1 MFSRPHCELDAKR
14 DVVSAEQKKLRERDI
29 RIAFFKRRDDAVPA
43 DTATG
48 GPTGR
53 PDDAGHDGQFGD
65 ITRQHSHRKDPCMF
79 NDPDSLLNVLFR
91 WSHILFGIIWL
102 GHLYFFNLVNVPF
115 QGDLE
120 KELKPKVNPKLLLR
134 AFYWFRWGAMYT
146 FLIGLLLFGFKYFH
160 QGLFFEH
167 GGGISNR
174 ALWIL
179 FGATIGTIMW
189 FNVWFVI
196 WPRQKL
202 ILGGLAAGTPHPDA
216 AKLAA
221 TAGKAS
227 RFNTYASG
235 PMLFGMVVPNN
246 YAGWPA
252 VGMLLALVLGI
263 GFWFGMIKRSFK
275 IKTTV

>member
-1 MFSRPHCELDAKR
+1 
-14 DVVSAEQKKLRERDI
+14 
-29 RIAFFKRRDDAVPA
+29 
-43 DTATG
+43 
-48 GPTGR
+48 
-53 PDDAGHDGQFGD
+53 
-65 ITRQHSHRKDPCMF
+65 MF

-91 WSHILFGIIWL
+91 WSHIIFGIIWL

-120 KELKPKVNPKLLLR
+120 KDLKPKVNPKLLLR

-146 FLIGLLLFGFKYFH
+146 FIFGWLLFGKDYLGPQH
-160 QGLFFEH
+160 LISSPD
-167 GGGISNR
+167 GGMSGR
-174 ALWIL
+174 AMWIL
-179 FGATIGTIMW
+179 FGATLGSIMW

-202 ILGGLAAGTPHPDA
+202 ILGGMASGSPHPDA
-216 AKLAA
+216 AKLAG

-235 PMLFGMVVPNN
+235 PLVFAMLAAPHFSIMSGPVLVVVSLI
-246 YAGWPA
+246 G
-252 VGMLLALVLGI
+252 V

-275 IKTTV
+275 VKTTV

>member
-1 MFSRPHCELDAKR
+1 MF
-14 DVVSAEQKKLRERDI
+14 
-29 RIAFFKRRDDAVPA
+29 DD
-43 DTATG
+43 
-48 GPTGR
+48 PT
-53 PDDAGHDGQFGD
+53 
-65 ITRQHSHRKDPCMF
+65 
-79 NDPDSLLNVLFR
+79 SLLNVLLRFG
-91 WSHILFGIIWL
+91 HIAFGIIWI

-115 QGDLE
+115 QGDLD

-146 FLIGLLLFGFKYFH
+146 FLFGWALFYYKYIDQQLLFKPEGGMSSRGAWMIFG
-160 QGLFFEH
+160 GL
-167 GGGISNR
+167 
-174 ALWIL
+174 
-179 FGATIGTIMW
+179 IGTIMW

-196 WPRQKL
+196 WPRQKK

-235 PMLFGMVVPNN
+235 PMLFGMIVPNN

-252 VGMLLALVLGI
+252 VAMLLALILGV
-263 GFWFGMIKRSFK
+263 GFWFGLIKRSFK